1 MSFLRD
7 NNSAKDGSTPS
18 FQRCSLPELYASV
31 ENFRKNRKKSIL
43 LKTHG
48 ISVKEAQ
55 KILSKNLSDKSFISR
70 TGVKE
75 DPQSLFMN
83 TVVKKED
90 ENLES
95 MAELLH
101 RTLLM
106 DPLPP
111 VQQLSKSQKRLA
123 QSGIPPPI
131 HTFPY
136 NIVDKH
142 SSAFPKAAIMKKIQ
156 SIKIL
161 GKIGLFD
168 STQEKPIYE
177 DKVPRYFSV
186 DPEKQFMDLRDLEW
200 KYVKGLVKWKYTT
213 PVSFEDVKYN
223 TEKRFVES
231 QNMPG
236 FISPPLVHKSFVIY
250 PAINFQKENLLKPV
264 FRWYPPTLGSFDP
277 DQKRRECGRCVALGV
292 VGSTFGNIP
301 LDVGVAPGSFSLWQ
315 LPGSTCS
322 SAA

>member
-1 MSFLRD
+1 
-7 NNSAKDGSTPS
+7 
-18 FQRCSLPELYASV
+18 PELYASV

-186 DPEKQFMDLRDLEW
+186 DP
-200 KYVKGLVKWKYTT
+200 G
-213 PVSFEDVKYN
+213 N
-223 TEKRFVES
+223 TNR
-231 QNMPG
+231 
-236 FISPPLVHKSFVIY
+236 
-250 PAINFQKENLLKPV
+250 
-264 FRWYPPTLGSFDP
+264 
-277 DQKRRECGRCVALGV
+277 
-292 VGSTFGNIP
+292 
-301 LDVGVAPGSFSLWQ
+301 
-315 LPGSTCS
+315 
-322 SAA
+322 